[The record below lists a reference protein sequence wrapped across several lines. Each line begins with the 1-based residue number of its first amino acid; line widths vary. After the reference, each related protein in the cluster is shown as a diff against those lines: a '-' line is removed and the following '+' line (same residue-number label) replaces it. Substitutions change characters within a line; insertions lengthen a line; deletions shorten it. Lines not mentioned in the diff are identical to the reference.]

1 MKRLA
6 CTAALCLTAAA
17 CAAQQGSPA
26 QPVPAGSRPEACRDS
41 VTGSPAMPLSVMRES
56 EQHYWPELVPRQ
68 EYRLTMLQER
78 LTAQLRSGRPFP
90 ARLEEF
96 APPVAEVPWLST
108 CDPWG
113 HRVRLSRQER
123 QYELRS
129 AGPDGV
135 FETADDIV
143 KTGLVPRS

>member
-6 CTAALCLTAAA
+6 CAAALSLTAAA
-17 CAAQQGSPA
+17 CAAQGASSA
-26 QPVPAGSRPEACRDS
+26 QPAPAGPRAEACRDS
-41 VTGSPAMPLSVMRES
+41 VTGSPAMPLQVLRES

-78 LTAQLRSGRPFP
+78 LGAQLRSGRAFP
-90 ARLEEF
+90 ARLDEF

-108 CDPWG
+108 CDTWG
-113 HRVRLSRQER
+113 HRIRLSRVER
-123 QYELRS
+123 EYELRS

-143 KTGLVPRS
+143 KTGLVPRT